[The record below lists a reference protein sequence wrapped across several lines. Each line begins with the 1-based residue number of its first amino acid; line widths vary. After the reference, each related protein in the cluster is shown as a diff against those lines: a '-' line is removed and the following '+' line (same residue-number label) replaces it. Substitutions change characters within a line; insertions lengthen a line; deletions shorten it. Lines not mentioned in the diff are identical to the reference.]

1 MTDRSNELRE
11 QRPERRDVL
20 LWIAVLAGPLAWG
33 LTEQISY
40 MIAPTACW
48 LGRPVLLYIVPL
60 ATLLVTGVGALIARR
75 RWYLESGETEG
86 STEKGDFQ
94 ESRRRFMAAAGFWM
108 CVAFAVAILAT
119 AIPPLILRV
128 CD

>member
-1 MTDRSNELRE
+1 MTDRTNELRE

-20 LWIAVLAGPLAWG
+20 LWIAVLAGPFAWG

-60 ATLLVTGVGALIARR
+60 ATLLITGAGALIARR
-75 RWYLESGETEG
+75 RWHHEAEG

-119 AIPPLILRV
+119 ATPPLILRV